1 MKGLCLLCKQ
11 WHFTAFMIMHIIC
24 GNKDLQEDFRQS
36 REVTLVFQKEGVED
50 GLEVREAGGKLITT
64 LHTHLSL
71 HTLWINFYSPKPDAY
86 TPIIDADNLL
96 VSNSLLGVI

>member
-1 MKGLCLLCKQ
+1 M
-11 WHFTAFMIMHIIC
+11 
-24 GNKDLQEDFRQS
+24 
-36 REVTLVFQKEGVED
+36 
-50 GLEVREAGGKLITT
+50 REAGGKLITT

-71 HTLWINFYSPKPDAY
+71 HTLWINFCSSKPNAF